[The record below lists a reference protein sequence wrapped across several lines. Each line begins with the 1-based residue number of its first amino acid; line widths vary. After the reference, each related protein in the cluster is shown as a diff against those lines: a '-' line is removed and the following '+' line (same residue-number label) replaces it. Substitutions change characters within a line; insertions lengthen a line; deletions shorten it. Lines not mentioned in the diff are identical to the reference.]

1 LLNQPSKFD
10 SKSLNF
16 DSEDSFDHKNVHHH
30 SMNDLLI
37 DNKKNTNKIE
47 LGEYLKSQ
55 TPDLA
60 TMMAQKFNKELF
72 IFNLKENVNK
82 GNIQD
87 FSKHVYTQEMQK
99 NRKDNRQKFKIENML
114 PFLKDWKFKPIL
126 NFEEN

>member
-1 LLNQPSKFD
+1 
-10 SKSLNF
+10 
-16 DSEDSFDHKNVHHH
+16 
-30 SMNDLLI
+30 MNDLLI

-87 FSKHVYTQEMQK
+87 FSKHVYTQEMQN